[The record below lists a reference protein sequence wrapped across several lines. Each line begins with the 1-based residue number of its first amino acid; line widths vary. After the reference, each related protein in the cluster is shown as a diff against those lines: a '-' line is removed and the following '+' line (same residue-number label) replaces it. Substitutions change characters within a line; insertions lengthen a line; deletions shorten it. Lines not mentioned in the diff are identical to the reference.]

1 MDNVN
6 REVEIL
12 KKNKKEMSAIK
23 NTVAEMK
30 KDFDRLISIWDIT
43 EERIS
48 AFKDMTIET
57 SKDVKESKD

>member
-1 MDNVN
+1 
-6 REVEIL
+6 
-12 KKNKKEMSAIK
+12 MSEIK

-48 AFKDMTIET
+48 AFKDMTVET
-57 SKDVKESKD
+57 SKDEKESKD